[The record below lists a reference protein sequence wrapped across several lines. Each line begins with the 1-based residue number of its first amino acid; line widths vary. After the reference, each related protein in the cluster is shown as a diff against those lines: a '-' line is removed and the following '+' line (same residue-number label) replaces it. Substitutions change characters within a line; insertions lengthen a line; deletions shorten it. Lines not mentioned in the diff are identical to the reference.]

1 MAHTIEEERRQG
13 LASNLNIKF
22 AEKVFQIQDHV
33 FGVVIRDNRLVCSL
47 TEKSIEKSANR
58 CLNALCVAPS

>member
-13 LASNLNIKF
+13 LSSILNIKL

-33 FGVVIRDNRLVCSL
+33 FGVVIRDNRS
-47 TEKSIEKSANR
+47 SIELLTKLGYR
-58 CLNALCVAPS
+58 CVSDEYWLFP